1 MASRTKGQR
10 ILVVDDD
17 RLIVSL
23 LEAGLQEAG
32 DKYTV
37 TTAFNAEE
45 ALAQIRQEM
54 FALVM
59 TDYQMPDMN
68 GVELMQ
74 QIRRLV
80 PETRVV
86 LMSAHPP
93 DVMEEMVGGIQAD
106 GYLEKPIS
114 LTKLWSLVEEVISKP

>member
-1 MASRTKGQR
+1 MASQGEGKR

-23 LEAGLQEAG
+23 LEAGLQELG
-32 DKYTV
+32 GKYAV
-37 TTAFNAEE
+37 TTAFSAQE
-45 ALAQIRQEM
+45 ALTRLGQEM

-68 GVELMQ
+68 GVELME
-74 QIRRLV
+74 QIRNLM
-80 PETRVV
+80 PETRLV

-93 DVMEEMVGGIQAD
+93 DLMAEMLGGIQAD

-114 LTKLWSLVEEVISKP
+114 LARLWALVEEVIGER

>member
-1 MASRTKGQR
+1 MALQTRRKH

-23 LEAGLQEAG
+23 LEAGLQEAEG
-32 DKYTV
+32 EYAV
-37 TTAFNAEE
+37 ATAFSAQE
-45 ALAQIRQEM
+45 ALSKIQQEK

-74 QIRRLV
+74 QIRNLL
-80 PETRVV
+80 PETPVV

-93 DVMEEMVGGIQAD
+93 DLMEEMIGEILAD

-114 LTKLWSLVEEVISKP
+114 LTQLWELVEEMIGDR

>member
-1 MASRTKGQR
+1 MASRTKGQH

-23 LEAGLQEAG
+23 LEAGLQESEREYA
-32 DKYTV
+32 V
-37 TTAFNAEE
+37 TTAFSAQE
-45 ALAQIRQEM
+45 ALTKIRQGT
-54 FALVM
+54 FGLVM

-68 GVELMQ
+68 GVELMH
-74 QIRRLV
+74 QIRHLL
-80 PETRVV
+80 PQTPIV

-93 DVMEEMVGGIQAD
+93 DVIEDMVGGIQAD

-114 LTKLWSLVEEVISKP
+114 LTKLWSLVEEVLRER

>member
-1 MASRTKGQR
+1 MASQTKGKR

-32 DKYTV
+32 GEYAIA
-37 TTAFNAEE
+37 TAFSAQE
-45 ALAQIRQEM
+45 ALAKIQQER

-74 QIRRLV
+74 QIRNLL
-80 PETRVV
+80 PETRIV

-93 DVMEEMVGGIQAD
+93 DLMEEMIGEIHAD

-114 LTKLWSLVEEVISKP
+114 LTKLWALVEEMINGQ